1 MVGDVNT
8 NRLVSGTTI
17 AVTASKGTLTGQ
29 TSYTVPDGVPYGPT
43 QIYFTL
49 SDADSDTTVDLSTI
63 TVTVSSTE
71 VVTCSS
77 VIAPGTVQ

>member
-17 AVTASKGTLTGQ
+17 AVSASKGTLTGR
-29 TSYTVPDGVPYGPT
+29 TSYTIPDGVPYGPT
-43 QIYFTL
+43 EISFTL
-49 SDADSDTTVDLSTI
+49 SDPDTDTTTDPSTI

-71 VVTCSS
+71 VVTCIVSIS
-77 VIAPGTVQ
+77 GTVQ